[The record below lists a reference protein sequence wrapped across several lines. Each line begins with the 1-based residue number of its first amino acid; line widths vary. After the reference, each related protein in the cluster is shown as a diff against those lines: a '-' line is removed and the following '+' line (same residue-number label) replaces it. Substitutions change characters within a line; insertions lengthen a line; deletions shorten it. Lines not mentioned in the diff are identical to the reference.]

1 MTDVPES
8 TAEPESPRGLDRL
21 VAPRLR
27 AVGGEELRRARV
39 TAAAG
44 LLVLGSQAVGV
55 AYALVVGWRLPLVAT
70 AVGVLVSAVALGIL
84 RRSGSLVV
92 VGNLLAAALVV
103 TSAAVSAA
111 DRGVL
116 TPLLM
121 AVAAASLVATFVAGR
136 RWGAI
141 WMALSV
147 IAAWGLFAA
156 NSGFVGSTGLF
167 SDAERPLNAVLIL
180 TVLTLVVG
188 LLGIAFEAAKSRA
201 LGELV
206 QLAKIEEESRR
217 RAEEASRMKSAF
229 LANVSHELRTPLNAI
244 IGFSEMLADDATQG
258 GEDEKAEDLRQILHA
273 GTHLLSLIN
282 DLLDISRIEAGR
294 MEVHAVAFELAELL
308 ADVVPIAEQLAT
320 QNGNELIVDAPSRPV
335 TLHTD
340 IKKVR
345 QILLNL
351 IGNAA
356 KFTDG
361 GTVRLTAR
369 AVRDQ
374 GVAGVEWVVSDTGIG
389 MTDDQAARVFGSFVQ
404 ADSGVARKY
413 GGAGLG
419 LRISI
424 RLAQLLGG
432 DISVQSRESE
442 GSVFTLHLP
451 TTAPSGEGRG
461 RDGA

>member
-1 MTDVPES
+1 MTADPNPP
-8 TAEPESPRGLDRL
+8 AEASSAWLDRL
-21 VAPRLR
+21 VVQRLR
-27 AVGGEELRRARV
+27 EAGGEELRRARV
-39 TAAAG
+39 TAAAA

-55 AYALVVGWRLPLVAT
+55 AYSMTQSWLLPLVAT
-70 AVGVLVSAVALGIL
+70 GAGVLISGVALAIL
-84 RRSGSLVV
+84 WRVGGLLL
-92 VGNLLAAALVV
+92 VGNLLAAALVL
-103 TSAAVSAA
+103 TSGTISAA

-116 TPLLM
+116 TPLLFGV
-121 AVAAASLVATFVAGR
+121 VAAPLVATFVAGR
-136 RWGAI
+136 RWGGLWIGIAV
-141 WMALSV
+141 AL
-147 IAAWGLFAA
+147 IGGLFLGGAELA
-156 NSGFVGSTGLF
+156 QAPGLLT
-167 SDAERPLNAVLIL
+167 DAERPLNAAMIL
-180 TVLTLVVG
+180 TVLCLVVG
-188 LLGIAFEAAKSRA
+188 LLGIAFETAKSRA
-201 LGELV
+201 QDELRG
-206 QLAKIEEESRR
+206 LARAEEESRR
-217 RAEEASRMKSAF
+217 SAEQANQMKSAF

-244 IGFSEMLADDATQG
+244 IGYSEMLADDA
-258 GEDEKAEDLRQILHA
+258 EDEDQAEDLRQILHA

-294 MEVHAVAFELAELL
+294 MEVRAVAFELAELL